1 MNFTQFLLILKA
13 RWLVALLAL
22 LVTVG
27 TTLAISLLLPKN
39 YTASVSLLVDAKSKD
54 PVTGALLPTQ
64 LLPGYMATQADIIK
78 SQNVALRVVDGLKL
92 TQVDAIRKSFQTSA
106 KGQGDI
112 RYWMANLLMN
122 KVDVKPSRESSVMQ
136 ISFEGSDPRF
146 VSVIANAFA
155 RAYIQTNLDLRVQ
168 PARLT
173 SAWYEDQIKQLREDL
188 EKAQA
193 RLSAYQ
199 RDKGLVASDERIDVE
214 TARLAELSSQLVAAQ
229 AQTYDTTSR
238 QQQSGNSLAEV
249 EQNPLVQNLK
259 AEVARSEA
267 QLSQLAEKV
276 GRNHPQYLRA
286 QAELDSLRGKLD
298 KEMKSAVRVVSTTAK
313 VAQGRE
319 GEIRASLAAQ
329 KTKVLALKQ
338 QRDEAALLIR
348 DVENAQ
354 RVYDQALQ
362 RFGQTRLESQTTQTD
377 IAVLNPAVPPTEP
390 SSPKVLLNT
399 LLAVFLGTL
408 LGVGLA
414 LLAEMIDRRVRSAED
429 LVSSLEIPVLGELSK
444 RAKKYRRLNRGG
456 LLNPKPARA

>member
-27 TTLAISLLLPKN
+27 TTVAISLLLPKN
-39 YTASVSLLVDAKSKD
+39 YTATATLVVDSKAKD
-54 PVTGALLPTQ
+54 PITGVLLPAQ
-64 LLPGYMATQADIIK
+64 LLPGYMATQVDIIQ
-78 SQNVALRVVDGLKL
+78 SRNVALRVVDGLKL
-92 TQVDAIRKSFQTSA
+92 TQIPSIREAFSKAT

-112 RYWMANLLMN
+112 RYWMADLLL
-122 KVDVKPSRESSVMQ
+122 KKLDVKPSRESSVMQ

-146 VSVIANAFA
+146 ATVVANAFA
-155 RAYIQTNLDLRVQ
+155 QAYIRTNLDLRVQ

-173 SAWYEDQIKQLREDL
+173 TAWYEDQVKQLREDL

-238 QQQSGNSLAEV
+238 QAQSGNALAEV

-259 AEVARSEA
+259 AEVARSES
-267 QLSQLAEKV
+267 QLLQLAEKV

-286 QAELDSLRGKLD
+286 QAEFDSLRGKLD
-298 KEMKSAVRVVSTTAK
+298 KETKTATRTVSTTAK

-319 GEIRASLAAQ
+319 GEIRSALATQ
-329 KTKVLALKQ
+329 KNKVLSLKQ
-338 QRDEAALLIR
+338 QRDEAAVLIR
-348 DVENAQ
+348 DLENAQ
-354 RVYDQALQ
+354 RLYDAALQ
-362 RFGQTRLESQTTQTD
+362 RYGQTRLESQSTQTD
-377 IAVLNPAVPPTEP
+377 IAVLNPAIQPLEP

-414 LLAEMIDRRVRSAED
+414 LLTEMLDRRVRSSED
-429 LVSSLEIPVLGELSK
+429 LVTSLEIPVLGELGK
-444 RAKKYRRLNRGG
+444 RMKKNRRLIRGG
-456 LLNPKPARA
+456 LLNPMPARA

>member
-27 TTLAISLLLPKN
+27 TTVAISLLLPKN
-39 YTASVSLLVDAKSKD
+39 YTATATLVVDSKAKD
-54 PVTGALLPTQ
+54 PITGVLLPAQ
-64 LLPGYMATQADIIK
+64 LLPGYMATQVDIIQ

-92 TQVDAIRKSFQTSA
+92 TQIPSIREAFSKAT

-112 RYWMANLLMN
+112 RYWMADLLL
-122 KVDVKPSRESSVMQ
+122 KKLDVKPSRESSVMQ

-146 VSVIANAFA
+146 ATVVANAFA
-155 RAYIQTNLDLRVQ
+155 QAYIRTNLDLRVQ

-173 SAWYEDQIKQLREDL
+173 TAWYEDQVKQLREDL

-229 AQTYDTTSR
+229 AQTYDTASR
-238 QQQSGNSLAEV
+238 QAQSGNALAEV

-259 AEVARSEA
+259 AEVARSES
-267 QLSQLAEKV
+267 QLLQLAEKV

-286 QAELDSLRGKLD
+286 QAEFDSLRGKLD
-298 KEMKSAVRVVSTTAK
+298 KETKTATRTVSTTAK

-319 GEIRASLAAQ
+319 GEIRSALAAQ
-329 KTKVLALKQ
+329 KNKVLSLKQ
-338 QRDEAALLIR
+338 QRDEAAVLIR
-348 DVENAQ
+348 DLENAQ
-354 RVYDQALQ
+354 RLYDAALQ
-362 RFGQTRLESQTTQTD
+362 RYGQTRLESQSTQTD
-377 IAVLNPAVPPTEP
+377 IAVLNPAIQPLEP

-414 LLAEMIDRRVRSAED
+414 LLTEMLDRRVRSSED
-429 LVSSLEIPVLGELSK
+429 LVTSLDIPVLGELGK
-444 RAKKYRRLNRGG
+444 RMKKNRRLIRGG
-456 LLNPKPARA
+456 LLNPMPARA